1 MCLYKCIR
9 TRTLK
14 WRVLIYKTASHSI
27 SISWWAKISFLTW
40 VKHGYKLL
48 SYFKSFQREYTVAL
62 ERSTPSHV
70 FHSVISCSV
79 PVVQRKLLCPPA
91 TLSLFNLLCQ
101 LAVDNSLLLNH
112 LDHVSIHI
120 IGIIQ
125 SLFDDMNIIFIFW
138 EAVSHISLLQS
149 ILFILHI
156 QSLFSVV
163 YVFFTPQKTWPD
175 TLSIIHYGTMNS
187 SLIMVQWISKCLNS
201 WCILWL
207 WYGVNP
213 LNPKFL
219 NPKEF
224 DKVHIT
230 DFYFHHSLF
239 KCSWLHLNDT
249 DKNLWK
255 PSYIRW
261 YVIYTSLLF
270 II

>member
-1 MCLYKCIR
+1 M
-9 TRTLK
+9 
-14 WRVLIYKTASHSI
+14 
-27 SISWWAKISFLTW
+27 
-40 VKHGYKLL
+40 

-149 ILFILHI
+149 ILYILHI
-156 QSLFSVV
+156 QSPNFFFSI
-163 YVFFTPQKTWPD
+163 T
-175 TLSIIHYGTMNS
+175 HYFPWSMFCS
-187 SLIMVQWISKCLNS
+187 HPKKHDQIPFPAFIMVQWIH
-201 WCILWL
+201 
-207 WYGVNP
+207 P
-213 LNPKFL
+213 
-219 NPKEF
+219 
-224 DKVHIT
+224 
-230 DFYFHHSLF
+230 SL
-239 KCSWLHLNDT
+239 
-249 DKNLWK
+249 
-255 PSYIRW
+255 
-261 YVIYTSLLF
+261 
-270 II
+270 